1 MAAETFARRFDLI
14 FDRRSEVFVTI
25 NVTNPQTVALVRKLA
40 SRRGIS
46 LTEAVRVAV
55 TNKLADD
62 QQAQGQSDN

>member
-1 MAAETFARRFDLI
+1 M
-14 FDRRSEVFVTI
+14 TI

-62 QQAQGQSDN
+62 DQAQGQSDN